1 VEGPVRGVLFGDAG
15 QLGAQAI
22 GVATN
27 GVVVFGLALLFFRV
41 TDRVIGNR
49 VDADI
54 ETAGLDG
61 MEMASDAYPT
71 E

>member
-1 VEGPVRGVLFGDAG
+1 
-15 QLGAQAI
+15 
-22 GVATN
+22 
-27 GVVVFGLALLFFRV
+27 V
-41 TDRVIGNR
+41 TDRIIGNR